1 FCLAVYT
8 ALGYTSEEVTSII
21 QSDYNTIATLPC
33 HALSYS
39 KHYTSINWYK
49 IHPNQEGIIRKSTK
63 ENKTELY
70 QNYVNRTDVALTE
83 DGSLVLS
90 NVNFTQAGTYRCYLA
105 GKVGHRSNDSFVT
118 LNISERHTETTLPL
132 NVTTTY
138 LNFTWKNPSQLQ
150 LVLPVDVSPL
160 SVMIGFFSLSLSKV
174 LLCFMYVG

>member
-8 ALGYTSEEVTSII
+8 ALGYTSQEVI

-39 KHYTSINWYK
+39 KYYTSINWHK
-49 IHPNQEGIIRKSTK
+49 VHPNQEGIIRKLTREK
-63 ENKTELY
+63 KTQLY
-70 QNYVNRTDVALTE
+70 QNYVNRTDVTLTE

-90 NVNFTQAGTYRCYLA
+90 NVNVTQAGTYRCYLA
-105 GKVGHRSNDSFVT
+105 GKVGHRNNESFVM
-118 LNISERHTETTLPL
+118 LNISERHTETTPPL

-138 LNFTWKNPSQLQ
+138 LNFTWKNPSQLE
-150 LVLPVDVSPL
+150 LVSPVDVSPL

-174 LLCFMYVG
+174 LLCFVCVG